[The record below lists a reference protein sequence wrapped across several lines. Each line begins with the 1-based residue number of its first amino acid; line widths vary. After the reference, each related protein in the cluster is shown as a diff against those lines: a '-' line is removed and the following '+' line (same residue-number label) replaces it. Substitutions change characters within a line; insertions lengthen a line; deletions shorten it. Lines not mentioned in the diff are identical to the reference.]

1 MPFLKTALLHL
12 GLAALVVRICMASP
26 AFADS
31 LRGVVETGVG
41 SSAEPLGNVNVTL
54 YEATPAQPRALGHA
68 TTNSSG
74 QFVISSP
81 KDATSSI
88 FYASA
93 DIGKGVE
100 LVTILGPDLPFSTK
114 INELTTVASSYSMAQ
129 FYRTG
134 VISGNSFGLRLAAGM
149 NDNIVS
155 PATGRP
161 SPVLLTSPN
170 ADESNSLRST
180 RSLANLLAAC
190 VHDAGTTAGFF
201 DLTKPVNGSL
211 PHNTAQAMANLARD
225 PGKNVDQIYQL
236 TKLEDSYSPA
246 LVRAPDAWTVTVK
259 INDSGDDRKL
269 IAGMGR
275 LVFDANG
282 YAWVS
287 NNVKQGKQTSGR
299 FMVVF
304 QPNGKPADGS
314 YGTPVSPITGGGILG
329 GGYGMTIGPE
339 GAIWEGNFGWGGVNP
354 TSTGNGSVSKFAASG
369 DPISGPLG
377 YQGGPVR
384 AQGRA
389 FDPHGNLWITS
400 YGTDSIFIFLK
411 GNPGRSISFQEYK
424 GSQPFDVAIA
434 ADGTAWVSNGGGIDG
449 C

>member
-1 MPFLKTALLHL
+1 MRRPPP
-12 GLAALVVRICMASP
+12 S
-26 AFADS
+26 
-31 LRGVVETGVG
+31 
-41 SSAEPLGNVNVTL
+41 
-54 YEATPAQPRALGHA
+54 PRALGHA

-74 QFVISSP
+74 KFVIESP
-81 KDATSSI
+81 KDTSSSI

-93 DIGKGVE
+93 DIGIGVE
-100 LVTILGPDLPFSTK
+100 LVTVLGPDLPFSTTM
-114 INELTTVASSYSMAQ
+114 NELTTVAASYSMAQ
-129 FYRTG
+129 FYKTG
-134 VISGNSFGLRLAAGM
+134 VISGNSFGLRIAAGM

-155 PATGRP
+155 TATGKA

-170 ADESNSLRST
+170 ADETNSLRST

-190 VHDAGTTAGFF
+190 VRDPGTTAGFF
-201 DLTKPVNGSL
+201 SLTKPPHGSL
-211 PHNTAQAMANLARD
+211 PHNTAQAMANLARN
-225 PGKNVDQIYQL
+225 PGENVDDIFEL
-236 TKLEDSYSPA
+236 TKLEDLYSPA

-287 NNVKQGKQTSGR
+287 NNVKQGKRTSGR

-304 QPNGKPADGS
+304 QPNGKPADGAY

-329 GGYGMTIGPE
+329 GGYGM
-339 GAIWEGNFGWGGVNP
+339 AIDPQGSVWEGNFGWGGLDP
-354 TSTGNGSVSKFAASG
+354 TPTGNGSVSKFTPSG

-384 AQGRA
+384 AQGMA
-389 FDPHGNLWITS
+389 FDPQ
-400 YGTDSIFIFLK
+400 
-411 GNPGRSISFQEYK
+411 R
-424 GSQPFDVAIA
+424 QPLDHQLRHR
-434 ADGTAWVSNGGGIDG
+434 
-449 C
+449 